1 MKLVLSYS
9 DNLAGTAFWCI
20 ARMTLF
26 IWHLRLFCYKWKQLC
41 RLVRSQ
47 STRRTC
53 TVTAR

>member
-9 DNLAGTAFWCI
+9 DNLAGTAFWCT